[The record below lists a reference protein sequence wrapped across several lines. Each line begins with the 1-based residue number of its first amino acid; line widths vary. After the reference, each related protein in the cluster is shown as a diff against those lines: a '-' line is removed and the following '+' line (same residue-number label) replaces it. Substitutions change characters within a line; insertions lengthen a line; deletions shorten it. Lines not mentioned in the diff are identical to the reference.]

1 VGKLRDD
8 QDYWDAVQRYE
19 KARNQLSSERIDMI
33 MGMHGDRSRRF
44 YSAGSVLNDE
54 VDRMHR
60 AWLKL
65 RNFLASKHNTSF
77 LKWCPAEAKAH
88 PPNFSQFIEHCRRV
102 KRQKATKKM
111 IDTYCDKPSFLG
123 GPEK

>member
-1 VGKLRDD
+1 MVETQELSGI
-8 QDYWDAVQRYE
+8 
-19 KARNQLSSERIDMI
+19 KAQHIFS
-33 MGMHGDRSRRF
+33 
-44 YSAGSVLNDE
+44 
-54 VDRMHR
+54 
-60 AWLKL
+60 
-65 RNFLASKHNTSF
+65 
-77 LKWCPAEAKAH
+77 KWCPAEAKEH

>member
-1 VGKLRDD
+1 LTHCGNTQRPALVLSALQGQITVG
-8 QDYWDAVQRYE
+8 YA
-19 KARNQLSSERIDMI
+19 A
-33 MGMHGDRSRRF
+33 
-44 YSAGSVLNDE
+44 NDE
-54 VDRMHR
+54 VDRMHT

-77 LKWCPAEAKAH
+77 LKWCPAEAKSH

>member
-1 VGKLRDD
+1 
-8 QDYWDAVQRYE
+8 VQRYE
-19 KARNQLSSERIDMI
+19 KARNQLASERVDMI
-33 MGMHGDRSRRF
+33 VDMIGGIGRGTPIMDRSKGF
-44 YSAGSVLNDE
+44 YSAGLDRDDE
-54 VDRMHR
+54 VDRMHT

-77 LKWCPAEAKAH
+77 LKWCPAEAKEH

>member
-1 VGKLRDD
+1 VGKLIEERD
-8 QDYWDAVQRYE
+8 YIDALRQYA
-19 KARNQLSSERIDMI
+19 KARIGFVGATGADYV
-33 MGMHGDRSRRF
+33 G
-44 YSAGSVLNDE
+44 YAANDE
-54 VDRMHR
+54 VDRMHT

>member
-1 VGKLRDD
+1 VGKLIEERE
-8 QDYWDAVQRYE
+8 YIDALRQYA
-19 KARNQLSSERIDMI
+19 KARIGFVGATGADYV
-33 MGMHGDRSRRF
+33 G
-44 YSAGSVLNDE
+44 YAANDE

-77 LKWCPAEAKAH
+77 LKWCPAEAKEH

>member
-1 VGKLRDD
+1 VGQLWQDM
-8 QDYWDAVQRYE
+8 DYWDAVQRYE
-19 KARNQLSSERIDMI
+19 EARNRLASERVEALMGSFSACIDR
-33 MGMHGDRSRRF
+33 D
-44 YSAGSVLNDE
+44 DE
-54 VDRMHR
+54 VEAMHR

-77 LKWCPAEAKAH
+77 LKWCPAEAKEH

>member
-1 VGKLRDD
+1 MPCSGTRKHATRL
-8 QDYWDAVQRYE
+8 A
-19 KARNQLSSERIDMI
+19 SERVDMI
-33 MGMHGDRSRRF
+33 MGMGIGQEGFASADR
-44 YSAGSVLNDE
+44 NDE

-77 LKWCPAEAKAH
+77 LKWCLGKQKTH